1 MRTKSTR
8 RTATIRDV
16 AEKAGVSISTVSHV
30 LNGTRRVGDS
40 ARGRILDAIAEL
52 DYRPN
57 QLARGLRGA
66 ETATLGLIISD
77 IREEFFSEITK
88 TIESAANERGYAV
101 VLCDSEEDVDKETLY
116 IETLAAKGVDG
127 IIIAPVDS
135 EVPPKQPRGGKLPMV
150 QIDRRCPAAG
160 LDFAGIDNRKHAAA
174 IVRHFHSSGLRALG
188 FVGHE
193 NSIWTMGE
201 RAEGFSLAM
210 RELGH
215 DDGGRRLVLASRSDN
230 QKTVFRRWLMA
241 NLDLEGLACGNANIF
256 FTVLEALDELGM
268 ALARPLSL
276 AAFDDLEC
284 FRHLRHQVVAIRQP
298 IARMGI
304 AALDML
310 MQRMKGE
317 GSEAPREMI
326 FPAKLMVRET
336 TSTGASGGSGG
347 YR

>member
-1 MRTKSTR
+1 MGIKSGR

-40 ARGRILDAIAEL
+40 ARERVLDVIAEL

-101 VLCDSEEDVDKETLY
+101 VLCDSEEDVEKEALY
-116 IETLAAKGVDG
+116 IETLAAKGIDG

-135 EVPPKQPRGGKLPMV
+135 AVPPKQPRGRKLPMV
-150 QIDRRCPAAG
+150 QIDRRCADSG
-160 LDFAGIDNRKHAAA
+160 LDFTGIDNRKHAAA
-174 IVRHFHSSGLRALG
+174 AVRHFHALGIDAIG

-193 NSIWTMGE
+193 SSIWTMGE
-201 RAEGFSLAM
+201 RAEGFALAM

-215 DDGGRRLVLASRSDN
+215 EDGGRRLAISSQSDN
-230 QKTVFRRWLMA
+230 PKAVIKRWLAA
-241 NLDLEGLACGNANIF
+241 NLDLEALVCGNANICYI
-256 FTVLEALDELGM
+256 VLEAIEETGM
-268 ALARPLSL
+268 AVPRPISL
-276 AAFDDLEC
+276 ATFDDLVC
-284 FRHLRHQVVAIRQP
+284 FRYTRHPVITIRQP
-298 IARMGI
+298 TERMGL

-310 MQRMKGE
+310 LQRIKGE
-317 GSEAPREMI
+317 GPQTPREMI
-326 FPAKLMVRET
+326 FPARLMVREADA
-336 TSTGASGGSGG
+336 GFRAGNPGGS
-347 YR
+347 R

>member
-1 MRTKSTR
+1 MGTKSTR

-30 LNGTRRVGDS
+30 LNGTRRVGES
-40 ARGRILDAIAEL
+40 ARGRVLDAITEL

-57 QLARGLRGA
+57 QMARGLRGA

-88 TIESAANERGYAV
+88 AIESAANERGYAV
-101 VLCDSEEDVDKETLY
+101 VLCDSEEDVAKEALY

-135 EVPPKQPRGGKLPMV
+135 SVPPRQPRGGRLPIV
-150 QIDRRCPAAG
+150 QIDRLCPAAG

-174 IVRHFHSSGLRALG
+174 VVRHFHSSGLGAMG

-215 DDGGRRLVLASRSDN
+215 EDGGRRLVLASRGDN
-230 QKTVFRRWLMA
+230 PKAVVRRWLMA
-241 NLDLEGLACGNANIF
+241 NLDLEALICGNANIF
-256 FTVLEALDELGM
+256 FTVLETLDELEMGV
-268 ALARPLSL
+268 ARPLSL

-284 FRHLRHQVVAIRQP
+284 FRFLRHQVVAIRQP
-298 IARMGI
+298 IARMGL

-317 GSEAPREMI
+317 GPEAPREMI
-326 FPAKLMVRET
+326 FPARLMLRDT
-336 TSTGASGGSGG
+336 ASA
-347 YR
+347 

>member
-1 MRTKSTR
+1 
-8 RTATIRDV
+8 
-16 AEKAGVSISTVSHV
+16 
-30 LNGTRRVGDS
+30 
-40 ARGRILDAIAEL
+40 
-52 DYRPN
+52 
-57 QLARGLRGA
+57 
-66 ETATLGLIISD
+66 
-77 IREEFFSEITK
+77 
-88 TIESAANERGYAV
+88 
-101 VLCDSEEDVDKETLY
+101 
-116 IETLAAKGVDG
+116 
-127 IIIAPVDS
+127 
-135 EVPPKQPRGGKLPMV
+135 
-150 QIDRRCPAAG
+150 
-160 LDFAGIDNRKHAAA
+160 
-174 IVRHFHSSGLRALG
+174 
-188 FVGHE
+188 
-193 NSIWTMGE
+193 MGE

-230 QKTVFRRWLMA
+230 QKTVFQRWLMA

-317 GSEAPREMI
+317 GPEAPREMI